1 LIDARRVDRFGR
13 IAVALLVVLFAA
25 FAAQQ
30 AIRPLLGTR
39 RSLDS
44 FREAIGILAGAEG
57 SVDRLDGEIQ
67 AVSEEIR
74 RSRTMLPTELNL
86 DAFLEEVGEVARTTG
101 TRIVTLAPE
110 PAAEHRLFREL
121 MLEVRV
127 TGSYAAIREF
137 LSRLEDGRQLSRVEQ
152 LQMAKSGASDEIT
165 ASVRLALYFAPD
177 ASA

>member
-1 LIDARRVDRFGR
+1 VDHFGR

-30 AIRPLLGTR
+30 AIRPIVGTR
-39 RSLDS
+39 RSLAS
-44 FREAIGILAGAEG
+44 FREAIDILADAKG
-57 SVDRLDGEIQ
+57 SVDRLDAEIR
-67 AVSEEIR
+67 AVAEELR
-74 RSRTMLPTELNL
+74 RSRTMLPADLNL
-86 DAFLEEVGEVARTTG
+86 DAFLQEVGEVAKTTG

-110 PAAEHRLFREL
+110 PAAEHHLFREL

-127 TGSYAAIREF
+127 TGSYPSIREF
-137 LSRLEDGRQLSRVEQ
+137 LSRIEAGRQLSRVEQ
-152 LQMAKSGASDEIT
+152 LQVAKSGPGDEIT